1 MQHDMVW
8 SGVSMTAGKHVAR
21 AAIAGFAAVVILFL
35 APAGAAMAA
44 PPNVAIDAP
53 LTGSSTNDQTPA
65 FSGTTDDTLDQITLE
80 IYAGATAT
88 GSPVQAPT
96 ALPVPLEG
104 RWSAVPASPLAPGE
118 YTAVAVQTNGE
129 SETGTSSPVTFI
141 IDTTPPAVSLN
152 APPAWTDAPTPTLT
166 GDAGTAVGDEPLV
179 LVTIYR
185 GGSVGGSIA
194 AAQAVIPSGAKW
206 SYTAPHLSDGTYTAQ
221 ASQSDEAGNTG
232 TSAPATFTVDTTPP
246 ALVMQSPA
254 NGAVVNAAIPTF
266 SGLAGQA
273 DGDRSLVTVKIYAGA
288 SASGAPVQIVD
299 LTPDEGL
306 WSTDASGPALLDG
319 IYTARAEQADDAGN
333 IATSTATFT
342 IATSDPVVTLATSGL
357 VMRQSGAFTGPTPSF
372 AGSASSAPED
382 STSVILDIYAGIS
395 VSGMPVQRLEG
406 PVSGSGWSV
415 GPVALAN
422 GTYTVQAEQGTTD
435 PFGQAGVS
443 APSTFTVD
451 GTAPQPTLGSPADGS
466 STSGE
471 SEAISGSAATAEGD
485 LPAITIQ
492 LFAGATASGH
502 APLEQITVQ
511 AVRGGWTAAFG
522 GLSPGTYTVRAEQD
536 DDVGNTGFSAPVSF
550 TVRAPEPV
558 APTAPGTTA
567 VTAPATSAPVPSPPV
582 ASFQWFPAAPRTGE
596 AVSLAST
603 ASAGSSPITG
613 FAWDPTGT
621 GVFATGGP
629 VFSTSFSS
637 PGAHVVH
644 LSVTDADGLSSV
656 VAETI
661 TVSAPQPILM
671 QPFPVVRIAGT
682 ENAAGVK
689 VSLLT
694 VQAPV
699 GAMVSVTCRGPGCPT
714 SRSQNVVAVA
724 GRTSGKAG
732 AVVIDFR
739 RFERALRAGAILE
752 IRVTEPG
759 QIGKYTHFVV
769 RHGRLPART
778 DTCLSAD
785 GITPIACPST

>member
-1 MQHDMVW
+1 
-8 SGVSMTAGKHVAR
+8 MTAGKHVTR
-21 AAIAGFAAVVILFL
+21 AAIAGFAAAVMLVL
-35 APAGAAMAA
+35 APAGTAMAA
-44 PPNVAIDAP
+44 RPNVAIDAP

-65 FSGTTDDTLDQITLE
+65 FSGTTDDTLDQITLD

-104 RWSAVPASPLAPGE
+104 TWSAVPASPLAPGE
-118 YTAVAVQTNGE
+118 YTAVAVQPDGE
-129 SETGTSSPVTFI
+129 LETGTSSPVTFI

-152 APPAWTDAPTPTLT
+152 APPAWVDAPAPTLT
-166 GDAGTAVGDEPLV
+166 GNAGTAAGDEPLV
-179 LVTIYR
+179 FVTIYR

-194 AAQAVIPSGAKW
+194 ASQAVIPSGGKW

-221 ASQSDEAGNTG
+221 ASQSDEAGNTA

-254 NGAVVNAAIPTF
+254 NGAVVNAAVPTF

-273 DGDRSLVTVKIYAGA
+273 DGDRSLVMVKIYAGA
-288 SASGAPVQIVD
+288 SASGAPLQTVD

-306 WSTDASGPALLDG
+306 WSTDARGPALLDG
-319 IYTARAEQADDAGN
+319 VYTARAEQADDAGN

-342 IATSDPVVTLATSGL
+342 IATSGPVVTLATSGL
-357 VMRQSGAFTGPTPSF
+357 VMRPGGAFTGPTPSF

-382 STSVILDIYAGIS
+382 STSVILDIYAGTS
-395 VSGMPVQRLEG
+395 VSGTPVQRLESA
-406 PVSGSGWSV
+406 VSGSGWSV
-415 GPVALAN
+415 GPVDLAD
-422 GTYTVQAEQGTTD
+422 GTYTVQAEQGTSD

-451 GTAPQPTLGSPADGS
+451 GTAPQPTLSSTDDGS

-471 SEAISGSAATAEGD
+471 SETISGSAATAEGD

-492 LFAGATASGH
+492 LFAGATSSGH
-502 APLEQITVQ
+502 APLEQITVR
-511 AVRGGWTAAFG
+511 AVRGSWSAAFG
-522 GLSPGTYTVRAEQD
+522 GLSPGTYTARAEQD

-550 TVRAPEPV
+550 TIRAPALV
-558 APTAPGTTA
+558 APSAPGTPA
-567 VTAPATSAPVPSPPV
+567 VTAPAASAPAPSPPVPPV

-603 ASAGSSPITG
+603 ATAGSSPITG
-613 FAWDPTGT
+613 FAWDPTGA
-621 GVFATGGP
+621 GIFAAGGP
-629 VFSTSFSS
+629 VFNTSFSS

-644 LSVTDADGLSSV
+644 LGVTDADGLASM

-682 ENAAGVK
+682 ENASGAK

-699 GAMVSVTCRGPGCPT
+699 GATASVTCHGPGCPT
-714 SRSQNVVAVA
+714 GRSQDVVAVA

-732 AVVIDFR
+732 AVVINFR

-759 QIGKYTHFVV
+759 KIGKYTHFVV